1 MSTSFS
7 GVSNLIAR
15 RQAALESSNNFTES
29 EGVDQPQTESKRP
42 RTQKY
47 LKKQG
52 DRWADLK
59 EQCRRLEIESREL
72 QTLKGTAELEKQ
84 LHDMKVAE
92 LKAELEKYHKVITEQ
107 RQTVDLL
114 QKELAQMKEAEKKG
128 QKRPTEEPKEKDDKK
143 AWRIKT

>member
-1 MSTSFS
+1 M
-7 GVSNLIAR
+7 
-15 RQAALESSNNFTES
+15 
-29 EGVDQPQTESKRP
+29 
-42 RTQKY
+42 
-47 LKKQG
+47 
-52 DRWADLK
+52 
-59 EQCRRLEIESREL
+59 EIESREL

-143 AWRIKT
+143 A